1 MRDALVRLR
10 ELWEN
15 TSRTNQV
22 LLIAFVA
29 SAIVV
34 GIGFAYW
41 AGTPEYVTLVS
52 NPSANDSAG
61 IINLLKE
68 KKVVYRITES
78 GNIEVPAERRAELR
92 MALASAGLLN
102 SGSLGYAL
110 LDRQGIAVT
119 SAIEQENIRRAIEG
133 ELQNS
138 IQSLQP
144 VASAHV
150 QIARGDDDP
159 FVPQDKAQPSASI
172 VVHLKPGQDLS
183 KDNVKAIVN
192 LVASSYTNLSPS
204 RITLVDGEGNLR
216 WDGANESG
224 SGFGTE
230 ERHEL
235 ERAFK
240 EGLARDIK
248 AQLRPVVGQDK
259 YSIIVRATLDLDKHT
274 EQQHEVLPGAPRSR
288 ESKNESLSGVGTT
301 GGARLPV
308 GVAANAAGAP
318 AASGPVNPPV
328 YGSPGA
334 EVSGGNF
341 KSEETSSTMENSTRD
356 TSILKAPGE
365 VKSLAV
371 AVMVDKSVPPETVAA
386 IERNIQTIIGDDP
399 GTLNDNRQVSV
410 QTVAFDNKSQ
420 EAEQRAAERA
430 AAAERMNR
438 LLSYGVP
445 LVLML
450 VMLIV
455 LARSLR
461 QAMPRDQM
469 ALPVGAQVALAT
481 AGAHGS
487 GARPSG
493 SGLNIVVGEDGSE
506 ELADATT
513 GPVEP
518 KVIGLAPADRV
529 HTFEVITEQFD
540 ANLESI
546 LHLAKSKPETVA
558 LLLKSWIADETH

>member
-1 MRDALVRLR
+1 MHDALVRLR

-15 TSRTNQV
+15 TSRTHQI
-22 LLIAFVA
+22 LLIAFTI
-29 SAIVV
+29 SAMVV
-34 GIGFAYW
+34 GIGFVYW

-68 KKVVYRITES
+68 RKVLYRITDD
-78 GNIEVPAERRAELR
+78 GNIEVPAEHRAELR

-110 LDRQGIAVT
+110 LDRQGIAIT

-150 QIARGDDDP
+150 QIAPAHEDP
-159 FVPQDKAQPSASI
+159 FVSQEKAQPSASV

-192 LVASSYTNLSPS
+192 LVANSYTNLSPS
-204 RITLVDGEGNLR
+204 RITLVDGEGHLR

-224 SGFGTE
+224 TGFGTE

-248 AQLRPVVGQDK
+248 AQLRPVVGPDK
-259 YSIIVRATLDLDKHT
+259 YSLIVRATLDLDKHT
-274 EQQHEVLPGAPRSR
+274 EQQHEVLAGAPRVR
-288 ESKNESLSGVGTT
+288 ESKSESLNGVGAA
-301 GGARLPV
+301 GGMRQPV
-308 GVAANAAGAP
+308 GLAANATGAP
-318 AASGPVNPPV
+318 TPNGPANPPV

-334 EVSGGNF
+334 EVSGGNY
-341 KSEETSSTMENSTRD
+341 KSEETSSNMENSTRD
-356 TSILKAPGE
+356 THILKAPGE

-386 IERNIQTIIGDDP
+386 IEKNIQTIIGDNP
-399 GTLNDNRQVSV
+399 STLADNREVSV
-410 QTVAFDNKSQ
+410 QTVAFDNTAQ
-420 EAEQRAAERA
+420 EAEKKTVEQA
-430 AAAERMNR
+430 AAAERLNR

-450 VMLIV
+450 AMLII

-461 QAMPRDQM
+461 RALPRELALPGGAPM
-469 ALPVGAQVALAT
+469 ALAA
-481 AGAHGS
+481 AGAHG
-487 GARPSG
+487 GG
-493 SGLNIVVGEDGSE
+493 SSHPGGNVDLVVGGEGAED
-506 ELADATT
+506 LTDATT
-513 GPVEP
+513 GAVEP

-558 LLLKSWIADETH
+558 LLLKSWIAEETH